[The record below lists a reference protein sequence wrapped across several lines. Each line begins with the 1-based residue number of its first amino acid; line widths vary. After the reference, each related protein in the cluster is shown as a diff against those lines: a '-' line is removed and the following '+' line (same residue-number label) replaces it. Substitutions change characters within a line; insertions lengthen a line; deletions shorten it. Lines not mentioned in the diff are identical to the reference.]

1 MLKISQSAHYAC
13 FPAALSTILR
23 MLICMT
29 TRFLADFYLRTAL
42 VGQKIALR

>member
-1 MLKISQSAHYAC
+1 MPPLVHYAY
-13 FPAALSTILR
+13 FPVALSTILR

-29 TRFLADFYLRTAL
+29 IRFLADFYLRTAL